1 MYVDHQ
7 YPRNLIRDEH
17 GYVVDDR
24 KSCGYFDDEG
34 NDNGLTTV
42 IENQFDYHNIFTGG
56 YDFGDISFK
65 AGFIMNRTK
74 CLSKIKP
81 DQGTHYRQCCAQFI
95 LEEVEKLCR

>member
-1 MYVDHQ
+1 MKDNVFHDSGRFGMYVDHQ

-65 AGFIMNRTK
+65 AGFNMK
-74 CLSKIKP
+74 SIKLYEL
-81 DQGTHYRQCCAQFI
+81 DET
-95 LEEVEKLCR
+95 